1 MCIWGREGGI
11 GDEILKYGV
20 SGIVDWVLVV
30 KVRINREECIGCGVC
45 EALCGEVFKLLEDGK
60 SGIVEAYR
68 KSDDSQGDVDEKL
81 RDCVENAKESCPV
94 SVISTE

>member
-1 MCIWGREGGI
+1 MPE
-11 GDEILKYGV
+11 
-20 SGIVDWVLVV
+20 IVDWVLVV
-30 KVRINREECIGCGVC
+30 KVCVDREGCIGCGVC

-60 SGIVEAYR
+60 SGIVEVYR
-68 KSDDSQGDVDEKL
+68 KSDVSQGEVDEKL